1 MYNGTRHIDKDVDVK
16 AIGRNIEFYRKC
28 NDYSVVYVAQTAGIG
43 VSTVTNYEKGRY
55 RPSMNAIEKLARLFK
70 VSVDDL
76 LYTDKQMEKTE
87 QPKLEESLKTIDK
100 PVRAEKNR
108 PKQAVSFRM
117 DAKDFVMLNK
127 VLKATGKTQIKFVA
141 DAIHAEYA
149 RLQEQKRSRNR
160 REYNGWNHK
169 SRVIKGV

>member
-1 MYNGTRHIDKDVDVK
+1 MYKGTRHINKDIDIK

-28 NDYSVVYVAQTAGIG
+28 NDYSAKYVAEMTGMG
-43 VSTVTNYEKGRY
+43 HSTIQNYERGRY

-76 LYTDKQMEKTE
+76 LYTDKQMEKDE
-87 QPKLEESLKTIDK
+87 RKSNPDSGINKKVK
-100 PVRAEKNR
+100 PQVNR

-141 DAIHAEYA
+141 DAIRTEYA
-149 RLQEQKRSRNR
+149 KMWEQKHSTVR
-160 REYNGWNHK
+160 REFNGWNHK
-169 SRVIKGV
+169 CRVVKGV